1 LNLDGLDPVILAP
14 ALAAGALVIATHVP
28 LGQQVLKRG
37 IIFIDLAIA
46 QIAGLGVLL
55 ATALGF
61 DDNGWGIQVTAF
73 SAALIGAFLLYQCE
87 RRWPET
93 LEAVIGSAFV
103 LAASAGILLL
113 AGNPHGGE
121 HLKDLLV
128 GQILWVGFD
137 QLLPVLGL
145 YTLVLAAWFGLGVER
160 RPVLFYVLFALTVT
174 ASVQLVGV
182 YLVFASLII
191 PALAARRLSRRCQSL
206 FSGYITGILGYT
218 GGLLVA
224 ALIDLPAGAV
234 IVWMLTLCGV
244 LVSFIVKHTQHDE
257 APSPD
262 DKAAVTVAQGAGGE

>member
-1 LNLDGLDPVILAP
+1 VNLDGLDPVILAP
-14 ALAAGALVIATHVP
+14 ALAAGALVISTHVP

-46 QIAGLGVLL
+46 QIAGLGVLA

-61 DDNGWGIQVTAF
+61 EDRGWSLQLTAF
-73 SAALIGAFLLYQCE
+73 AAALIGAFALYQCE

-113 AGNPHGGE
+113 ANNPHGGE

-145 YTLVLAAWFGLGVER
+145 YAAVLALWFGFDIER
-160 RPVLFYVLFALTVT
+160 HPVLFYVLFALTVT

-182 YLVFASLII
+182 YLVFASLIV
-191 PALAARRLSRRCQSL
+191 PALATRRLGTRRRSL
-206 FSGYITGILGYT
+206 LAGYATGILGYIL
-218 GGLLVA
+218 GLVTA
-224 ALIDLPAGAV
+224 ALFDLPAGAV
-234 IVWMLTLCGV
+234 IVWLLALSGIT
-244 LVSFIVKHTQHDE
+244 VSLATGNNSGRQ
-257 APSPD
+257 S
-262 DKAAVTVAQGAGGE
+262 

>member
-1 LNLDGLDPVILAP
+1 MNLDGLDPVILAP

-55 ATALGF
+55 ATVLGF
-61 DDNGWGIQVTAF
+61 EDSGWGIQITAF
-73 SAALIGAFLLYQCE
+73 SAALIGAFVLYQCE

-103 LAASAGILLL
+103 LAATAGILLL
-113 AGNPHGGE
+113 ANNPHGGE

-128 GQILWVGFD
+128 GQILWVSFD
-137 QLLPVLGL
+137 QLLPVLVL
-145 YTLVLAAWFGLGVER
+145 YALVLAVWFGIGIER

-191 PALAARRLSRRCQSL
+191 PALAARRLSMRCQSL
-206 FSGYITGILGYT
+206 FSGYFTGILGYT
-218 GGLLVA
+218 TGLVLS
-224 ALIDLPAGAV
+224 ALLDLPAGAV
-234 IVWMLTLCGV
+234 IVWALSLFGL
-244 LVSFIVKHTQHDE
+244 LVSFVVKR
-257 APSPD
+257 
-262 DKAAVTVAQGAGGE
+262 AAIDPALPVTEG

>member
-14 ALAAGALVIATHVP
+14 ALAAGTLVIATHVP

-55 ATALGF
+55 AIALGF
-61 DDNGWGIQVTAF
+61 EDSGWGIQVTAF
-73 SAALIGAFLLYQCE
+73 ASALIGAFVLYQCE

-113 AGNPHGGE
+113 ANNPHGGE

-137 QLLPVLGL
+137 QLLPVLVL
-145 YTLVLAAWFGLGVER
+145 YALVLAVWFGPGVER

-182 YLVFASLII
+182 YLVFASLIV
-191 PALAARRLSRRCQSL
+191 PALASRRLTTRCQSL
-206 FSGYITGILGYT
+206 FAGYVTGILGYT
-218 GGLLVA
+218 AGLGLS
-224 ALIDLPAGAV
+224 ALLDLPAGAV
-234 IVWMLTLCGV
+234 IVWV
-244 LVSFIVKHTQHDE
+244 LALFGLLVAYVVKHSST
-257 APSPD
+257 APQVQPEED
-262 DKAAVTVAQGAGGE
+262 

>member
-14 ALAAGALVIATHVP
+14 ALAAGALVISTHVP

-61 DDNGWGIQVTAF
+61 DDHGWGIQLTAF
-73 SAALIGAFLLYQCE
+73 AAALIGAGLLYLCE

-145 YTLVLAAWFGLGVER
+145 YLLVLAAWFGLGAER
-160 RPVLFYVLFALTVT
+160 RPPVFYVLFALTVT

-191 PALAARRLSRRCQSL
+191 PALASRRLVARCQSL
-206 FSGYITGILGYT
+206 FTGYVTGILGYT
-218 GGLLVA
+218 AGLLVA
-224 ALIDLPAGAV
+224 AVADLPAGAV
-234 IVWMLTLCGV
+234 VVWMLTVSGW
-244 LVSFIVKHTQHDE
+244 LVAVVVRRSLPADSHTVSAE
-257 APSPD
+257 P
-262 DKAAVTVAQGAGGE
+262 

>member
-1 LNLDGLDPVILAP
+1 VNLDGLDPVILAP
-14 ALAAGALVIATHVP
+14 ALAAGSLVIATHVP

-55 ATALGF
+55 ATVMGF
-61 DDNGWGIQVTAF
+61 EDSGWSIQITAF
-73 SAALIGAFLLYQCE
+73 AAALIGAFALYQCE

-113 AGNPHGGE
+113 ANNPHGGE
-121 HLKDLLV
+121 HLRELLV

-145 YTLVLAAWFGLGVER
+145 YVLVLATWFSMNIER
-160 RPVLFYVLFALTVT
+160 HPVMFYVLFAITVT

-182 YLVFASLII
+182 YLVFASLIV
-191 PALAARRLSRRCQSL
+191 PALASRRLKRGCQSL
-206 FSGYITGILGYT
+206 LSGYMTGILGYT
-218 GGLLVA
+218 LGLVLA
-224 ALIDLPAGAV
+224 ALFDLPAGAV
-234 IVWMLTLCGV
+234 IVWVLALSGIGV
-244 LVSFIVKHTQHDE
+244 ASIAKR
-257 APSPD
+257 
-262 DKAAVTVAQGAGGE
+262 VTASGG